1 MGNLLSVWVHNA
13 SIHDTKSVIYP
24 AIKSYLNY
32 PSIKRYCADV
42 GYRKT
47 FVEQVDQILHMRV
60 DISQKIKAEGFH
72 IIPKRWIVERTFAW
86 LNHSRRLSKDYE
98 IKTASEE
105 AMIIISHIHTLIKR
119 L

>member
-1 MGNLLSVWVHNA
+1 M
-13 SIHDTKSVIYP
+13 K
-24 AIKSYLNY
+24 Y
-32 PSIKRYCADV
+32 PSIKGYCADG

-47 FVEQVDQILHMRV
+47 FIEQVDQILRV
-60 DISQKIKAEGFH
+60 EISPKIKAEGFQ

-98 IKTASEE
+98 IKTVSEE
-105 AMIIISHIHTLIKR
+105 TMIIISHIHTLIKR

>member
-1 MGNLLSVWVHNA
+1 
-13 SIHDTKSVIYP
+13 
-24 AIKSYLNY
+24 
-32 PSIKRYCADV
+32 
-42 GYRKT
+42 
-47 FVEQVDQILHMRV
+47 MRV
-60 DISQKIKAEGFH
+60 EISPKIKAEGFQ
-72 IIPKRWIVERTFAW
+72 IIPKRWIVEKTFTW

>member
-1 MGNLLSVWVHNA
+1 MKNKDN
-13 SIHDTKSVIYP
+13 
-24 AIKSYLNY
+24 
-32 PSIKRYCADV
+32 
-42 GYRKT
+42 
-47 FVEQVDQILHMRV
+47 
-60 DISQKIKAEGFH
+60 ISTKIKGEGFQ

-86 LNHSRRLSKDYE
+86 LNYSRRLSKDYE

>member
-1 MGNLLSVWVHNA
+1 MED
-13 SIHDTKSVIYP
+13 I
-24 AIKSYLNY
+24 
-32 PSIKRYCADV
+32 
-42 GYRKT
+42 
-47 FVEQVDQILHMRV
+47 EQVDKILHMRV
-60 DISQKIKAEGFH
+60 EISPKIKAEGFH
-72 IIPKRWIVERTFAW
+72 IISKRWIVERTLAW